1 RPGSGGGRCRSSRDP
16 AKCGA
21 AVARSFCS
29 TGVWEELP
37 CLGMR
42 GAGGTRCGGR
52 VRLALLSVS
61 SVKRVGGPVL
71 GGRRMSEAAENK
83 VAGGRSGCSG
93 RPRCCLWRVVL
104 SPEFGRGFCGDSLC
118 QERNSGWNQAS
129 DSSIWVYM
137 YATSHGKELV
147 VNMGTKR
154 RKGKQATM

>member
-1 RPGSGGGRCRSSRDP
+1 
-16 AKCGA
+16 
-21 AVARSFCS
+21 
-29 TGVWEELP
+29 
-37 CLGMR
+37 MR

-137 YATSHGKELV
+137 VCRDSAPATIYTSDH
-147 VNMGTKR
+147 MG
-154 RKGKQATM
+154 RKVKLRYIAW